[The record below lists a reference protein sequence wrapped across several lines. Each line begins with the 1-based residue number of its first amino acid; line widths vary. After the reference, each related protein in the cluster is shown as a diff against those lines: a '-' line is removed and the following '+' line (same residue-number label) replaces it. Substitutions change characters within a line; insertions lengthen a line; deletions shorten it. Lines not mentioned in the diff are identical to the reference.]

1 MSGPGIVAGSSAVI
15 GVNEDSN
22 ASGGKDD
29 IGKVSD
35 WGFYEDIFH
44 EGDEDML
51 NSDSDCDYD
60 ESYTRSPCY
69 ENFFSFVSDG
79 DTNKCLYL
87 AITFQSSLT
96 FAGNTRSLPKK
107 EGSER
112 SSNSVCSGLTLKF

>member
-22 ASGGKDD
+22 ASGGTKDD

-69 ENFFSFVSDG
+69 ENFFPFISDG
-79 DTNKCLYL
+79 KTNKL
-87 AITFQSSLT
+87 
-96 FAGNTRSLPKK
+96 
-107 EGSER
+107 
-112 SSNSVCSGLTLKF
+112 